1 MVKLILAHKIDKFYH
16 IFAEPLGVAHTH
28 TKLRDFK
35 DTDFLLG
42 VEFDI
47 IEVVETYDND
57 AYGMSRWLKKLYE
70 QIETIREAYKPK
82 YKTLIAVIL
91 AIAVGF
97 IIGRAYTIRQAE
109 LLKTTDTEY
118 FINFGNE
125 IHQYTYEEVNK

>member
-16 IFAEPLGVAHTH
+16 TFAEALNTSHTH
-28 TKLRDFK
+28 TKLRDLK
-35 DTDFLLG
+35 DTDYLLG
-42 VEFDI
+42 VQFDI
-47 IEVVETYDND
+47 LEALEAYDD
-57 AYGMSRWLKKLYE
+57 SQFGMSRWLKKLYE
-70 QIETIREAYKPK
+70 QIETVREAHKPK